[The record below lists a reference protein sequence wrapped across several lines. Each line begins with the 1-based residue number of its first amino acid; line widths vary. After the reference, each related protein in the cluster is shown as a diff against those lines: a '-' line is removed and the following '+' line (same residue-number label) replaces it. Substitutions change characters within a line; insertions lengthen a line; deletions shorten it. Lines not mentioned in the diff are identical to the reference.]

1 MADHFSGP
9 RALAGPAGDICD
21 VYAFPS
27 PERAGHLVL
36 VMTVHPVA
44 PAGSCFSDAIVYRFR
59 IRPVRITSDPPAFP
73 FGPEA
78 TELVCACTFGPPRP
92 ADGAAEQAGY
102 CVTPGGADVRFR
114 VNDEQG
120 GGGDALRVYAGLRSD
135 PFFFDL
141 PAYLESIKS
150 GHLAFTRPGRN
161 TATDFN
167 ALGIVIE
174 VDATRLLQEGHGSLL
189 GIVGETVVAG
199 KIPVRLER
207 FGRP

>member
-27 PERAGHLVL
+27 PDRPGHLVL

-44 PAGSCFSDAIVYRFR
+44 PPGSCFSDAIVYRFR
-59 IRPVRITSDPPAFP
+59 IRPVRIASGTPALP
-73 FGPEA
+73 FGGVE
-78 TELVCACTFGPPRP
+78 TERVFACTFDPPRP
-92 ADGAAEQAGY
+92 GGDGVMPEQDGY
-102 CVTPGGADVRFR
+102 CITPWGDDVPFR

-120 GGGDALRVYAGLRSD
+120 GCGDALRVYAGLRSD

-150 GHLAFTRPGRN
+150 GASRSANRAATPRP
-161 TATDFN
+161 TST
-167 ALGIVIE
+167 
-174 VDATRLLQEGHGSLL
+174 
-189 GIVGETVVAG
+189 
-199 KIPVRLER
+199 P
-207 FGRP
+207 